1 MVTDADI
8 KHLLTGVTEAITK
21 HACPESDQTW
31 MLNDPDVMKWLHNDT
46 TFLEPSNPIVGYR
59 KNKIKQEEGT
69 YKNGKPKYV
78 ITHVDDETKPIP
90 QYNKGQMKEQLRL
103 NEATWQ
109 MDTLKVKRPDIFQGK
124 NHKQSSLFGIF
135 GEELVKEYLIL
146 TDKLETDKPVKLNGH
161 QLDLE
166 TNDTMIEVKTGS
178 YYTGGTANEKIYGV
192 PFKYAAVP
200 RLYKKPLVIV
210 CVGGATQ
217 EELVN
222 TSTCPEKEE
231 MKNYW
236 AEKGITYIAFTKLL
250 SNL

>member
-109 MDTLKVKRPDIFQGK
+109 MDTLKVKRPDLFQGK
-124 NHKQSSLFGIF
+124 NHKQSSLFGI
-135 GEELVKEYLIL
+135 
-146 TDKLETDKPVKLNGH
+146 
-161 QLDLE
+161 
-166 TNDTMIEVKTGS
+166 
-178 YYTGGTANEKIYGV
+178 
-192 PFKYAAVP
+192 
-200 RLYKKPLVIV
+200 
-210 CVGGATQ
+210 
-217 EELVN
+217 
-222 TSTCPEKEE
+222 
-231 MKNYW
+231 
-236 AEKGITYIAFTKLL
+236 
-250 SNL
+250 